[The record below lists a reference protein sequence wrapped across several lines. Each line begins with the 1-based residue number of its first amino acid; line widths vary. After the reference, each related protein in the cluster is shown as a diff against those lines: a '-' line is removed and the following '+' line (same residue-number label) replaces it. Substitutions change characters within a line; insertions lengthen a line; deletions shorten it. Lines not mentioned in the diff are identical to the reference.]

1 MKMDFSVGM
10 GRNLRIDEIA
20 DHARVAEECGFSHMT
35 LVDQPNLSRDVYV
48 MMTIAALNTHR
59 IQIGHGVTDPYTYRP
74 WVIANATASIN
85 ELSGGRAFV
94 GIGAGGAWGKVM
106 KPRPMREIREAI
118 QFIKEYMAGK
128 DAEFQGARMHS
139 EWSHRQ
145 VPVYMAA
152 DGPRASELAG
162 ELADG
167 VIFGSIH
174 PEKVKWHM
182 ELIEKGAE
190 KAGRDPSEIDTWA
203 RTLIY
208 VAESKEK
215 ARREVASYA
224 ATWAYSNYFGIFQ
237 WENPDVVDLR
247 RRLDR
252 VEPGLIDE
260 LKRVHD
266 AFDPYEHEITDASH
280 ALLISQQTIDAFMLT
295 GTPEDICERIEELGQ
310 LGVKN
315 ISTVLFTIFDKKG
328 MMREIRDRI
337 MPRFR
342 N

>member
-1 MKMDFSVGM
+1 MKLDFSVGM
-10 GRNLRIDEIA
+10 GRNLRMDEIA

-35 LVDQPNLSRDVYV
+35 FVDQPNMSRDVYA

-59 IQIGHGVTDPYTYRP
+59 IHIGQGVTDPYTYRP
-74 WVIANATASIN
+74 WVTANATASIN

-94 GIGAGGAWGKVM
+94 GIGAGGAWGKAM
-106 KPRPMREIREAI
+106 KPRPMKEIREAI
-118 QFIKEYMAGK
+118 SFIRDYTAGK
-128 DAEFQGARMHS
+128 AAEFQGTRMQS
-139 EWSHRQ
+139 EWIRRQ

-152 DGPRASELAG
+152 DGPRATELAG
-162 ELADG
+162 EVADG

-182 ELIEKGAE
+182 ELIERGAQ
-190 KAGRDPSEIDTWA
+190 KVGRDPSEIDTWA

-208 VAESKEK
+208 IADSKEQ

-247 RRLDR
+247 KRFDR
-252 VEPGLIDE
+252 TEPGLVDE

-266 AFDPYEHEITDASH
+266 AFDPAEHELTDASH

-295 GTPEDICERIEELGQ
+295 GRPEEIRERIEELGE

-315 ISTVLFTIFDKKG
+315 ISTVLFTVFDKKG
-328 MMREIRDRI
+328 MMREISNKI
-337 MPRFR
+337 MPYFR